1 MPFIDINDVASQS
14 DPSNYMSES
23 SYADI
28 ISLGNRDYVNA
39 WELALLDV
47 TEIKEIG
54 KVDSG
59 TVIAEGTPVY
69 STPSYPD
76 HDVVIVRT
84 LA

>member
-1 MPFIDINDVASQS
+1 M
-14 DPSNYMSES
+14 
-23 SYADI
+23 
-28 ISLGNRDYVNA
+28 
-39 WELALLDV
+39 DV